1 MNRAVKMA
9 MLASNS
15 RDRRYNNQDY
25 NAPRN
30 GSYDMPQNR
39 YDYQRASS
47 KFIDD
52 KNNYGYEGGQTYEAW
67 YDPNIHNAFYD
78 RNGRR
83 HYDNGRYAPQNR
95 YHPIGFDT
103 TSAQEPY
110 DEYAPHMYS
119 KHYEKQ
125 GGEQRGRGED
135 EYYLNAKFRMNRAQ
149 GGGKSEKLDRQTA
162 EEWVSQMSKPDKSG
176 SKGGKWTYDQTTQ
189 ILKEKNLDLDPVN
202 FFIVMNMLYSDYG
215 KTLVKHGMNNVDL
228 YVDLAKD
235 WIEDDDVAAGKAK
248 TADYYYC
255 VVK

>member
-15 RDRRYNNQDY
+15 RDRRYYNQAY

-30 GSYDMPQNR
+30 GGYDMPQNR
-39 YDYQRASS
+39 YENQMANG

-67 YDPNIHNAFYD
+67 YDPNIHGAFYD

-83 HYDNGRYAPQNR
+83 HYDNGRFAPRNQ
-95 YHPIGFDT
+95 HQPIGFDT
-103 TSAQEPY
+103 RGTQEAY
-110 DEYAPHMYS
+110 DRYMPEMYNKHMERHRAERS
-119 KHYEKQ
+119 GQ
-125 GGEQRGRGED
+125 GED
-135 EYYLNAKFRMNRAQ
+135 EYYLNAKFQMNRAQ
-149 GGGKSEKLDRQTA
+149 SGGKSERLDRQTA
-162 EEWVSQMSKPDKSG
+162 EEWVSQMTKPDKSG
-176 SKGGKWTYDQTTQ
+176 SKGGKWTYDQTSQ
-189 ILKEKNLDLDPVN
+189 ILKEKNLDLDPVA
-202 FFIVMNMLYSDYG
+202 FFVVMNMLYSDYG

-255 VVK
+255 IVK